1 MLNQEI
7 LEQNKDLIKKN
18 QALAKTIDKLPKLPN
33 TTAEDQRYD
42 EDTRDPMEVLSNAEK
57 DFKENEMYFSTNNN
71 KFKDMMENYDDSDC
85 FQQALQLYS
94 KDLNMMKE
102 RLKITA
108 NRTKNICSSEIE
120 KAETNKKKVDDSD
133 MSSQMS
139 DYNSS
144 VNGMTNRLEQL
155 EQLAFRNAES
165 RFTRYQNVRR
175 DEVSLLENEIKELR
189 NQINP
194 KSETSTSAYSSAG
207 GEKNGNNESTAVRFL
222 KSIVLAVLI

>member
-207 GEKNGNNESTAVRFL
+207 GAKNGNNESTAVRFL